1 MNKPPSREASNLCF
15 KNFGR
20 WLEEGGGWCTHKV
33 GIKSKCPQGQV
44 SRAPFGGQ
52 PCALGV
58 ASESP
63 GSQGMTEFRANA
75 FSLLGKQLM
84 GVISTT
90 VTAKRQLV
98 SQEAGSTSAMSAL
111 PPALES
117 LKKLEATL

>member
-1 MNKPPSREASNLCF
+1 MGGVLTRLASSPSA
-15 KNFGR
+15 
-20 WLEEGGGWCTHKV
+20 
-33 GIKSKCPQGQV
+33 PQGQV
-44 SRAPFGGQ
+44 SRAPLGGQ

-63 GSQGMTEFRANA
+63 GSAGMTEFRANA

-84 GVISTT
+84 GVSTT

-111 PPALES
+111 PQHWRAS
-117 LKKLEATL
+117 RS